1 MVYTEEYI
9 SPIGKIIMESDGKSL
24 TGLRIG
30 EYPEDKAACAAL
42 PVFRK
47 TKSWLDD
54 YFAGKKPDASR
65 LPLAVKGSPFRK
77 EILGLLLKIP
87 YGEVTTYGALAGEA
101 AKRMGK
107 ALMAPQAVGGAVGA
121 NPIPIIIPCHRV
133 VGAGNNLTGYG
144 PGLDKKIWL
153 LRHEG
158 LDTDLFRMP

>member
-1 MVYTEEYI
+1 MAYIEEYM
-9 SPIGKIIMESDGKSL
+9 SPVGKIIMESDGRSL

-30 EYPEDKAACAAL
+30 KYPGDKAIRASL
-42 PVFRK
+42 PVFRE

-54 YFAGKKPDASR
+54 YFAGKKPDADR
-65 LPLAVKGSPFRK
+65 LPLAVKGSQFRK

-87 YGEVTTYGALAGEA
+87 YGKVTTYGALAREA

-107 ALMAPQAVGGAVGA
+107 ARMAPQAVGGAVGA

-133 VGAGNNLTGYG
+133 IGAGNNLTGYG

-158 LDTDLFRMP
+158 LDTDIFRVP

>member
-1 MVYTEEYI
+1 MVYTEEYM
-9 SPIGKIIMESDGKSL
+9 SPIGKIIMESDGQSL

-30 EYPEDKAACAAL
+30 KYPEDREACADL
-42 PVFRK
+42 PIFRA
-47 TKSWLDD
+47 TESWLDD
-54 YFAGKKPDASR
+54 YFAGKKPDAAR
-65 LPLAVKGSPFRK
+65 LPLAVEGSPFRK

-87 YGEVTTYGALAGEA
+87 YGKVMTYGALAREA

-107 ALMAPQAVGGAVGA
+107 TRMAPQAVGGAVGA

-158 LDTDLFRMP
+158 IDTDLFRMP